1 MTVKERMLEIIEQ
14 LEKANYEYYTLDKPT
29 ISDFEYDKLMHELIL
44 IEEEHPELKLESSP
58 TSRVGG
64 KVLDKFN
71 KVYHEKPMMSLANA
85 FDEAD
90 LRDFDSKIRKEV
102 REVSYVC
109 ELKIDGLSV
118 SLKYEDGILKRGA
131 TRGNGV
137 VGEDITE
144 NVKTIKSIPLKLKE
158 KRNFEIRGEIYM
170 PKKAFYK
177 LNEERLEAN
186 EEPFAN
192 PRNAAAGSVRQLDS
206 KVASKRGLDAFLYT
220 LVSDDNEET
229 LFNPERVVFQEDALK
244 EMMNLGFKVNPEFKK
259 CKDINEVLD
268 YIKYWTAN
276 RPNLEYEI
284 DGIVIKVNELDNY
297 DKIGYTAKYPKWAIA
312 YKFPAQVVSTKLLG
326 ITFQVGRTGNITPV
340 AELEPIELMG
350 SVISRAT
357 LHNEDYVKARDI
369 RIGDYVK
376 LRKAGDVIPEV
387 FEVDLE
393 RRNGELEPFKMIHN
407 CPKCNTP
414 LVRKDGEADYY
425 CPNEYCEERV
435 KNALEH
441 FASRKAM
448 NIDTLG
454 EKLVEQLYEED
465 LIRKIS
471 DIYYLKDYQDR
482 IVGLEGLGMKKFI
495 NLIDAIEISKTNN
508 LDKLLF
514 GLGIRHVG
522 SKVSTII
529 CKKFDTMDKI
539 MEASFDD
546 LNNIPDVGEII
557 ALSVTEYFKD
567 ERNRELINELKEL
580 GLNMTYKDE
589 VTEGIFFKMKV
600 VLTGSLDSYTRDE
613 AKEIIEKL
621 GGNVSSSVSKKT
633 DYVLVGKE
641 PGSKYDKALE
651 LGVKILSE
659 DDFKKM
665 IGE

>member
-1 MTVKERMLEIIEQ
+1 
-14 LEKANYEYYTLDKPT
+14 
-29 ISDFEYDKLMHELIL
+29 
-44 IEEEHPELKLESSP
+44 
-58 TSRVGG
+58 
-64 KVLDKFN
+64 
-71 KVYHEKPMMSLANA
+71 
-85 FDEAD
+85 
-90 LRDFDSKIRKEV
+90 
-102 REVSYVC
+102 
-109 ELKIDGLSV
+109 
-118 SLKYEDGILKRGA
+118 
-131 TRGNGV
+131 
-137 VGEDITE
+137 
-144 NVKTIKSIPLKLKE
+144 
-158 KRNFEIRGEIYM
+158 M

-206 KVASKRGLDAFLYT
+206 KIASKRGLDAFLYT
-220 LVSDDNEET
+220 LVKDDNEET
-229 LFNPERVVFQEDALK
+229 LFNPNKVSYQLDALK
-244 EMMNLGFKVNPEFKK
+244 EMSNLGFKVNPEYRY
-259 CKDINEVLD
+259 CKNIDEVLD
-268 YIKYWTAN
+268 YINYWTVN
-276 RPNLEYEI
+276 RPDLEYEI

-297 DKIGYTAKYPKWAIA
+297 EKIGYTQKYPKWAIA
-312 YKFPAQVVSTKLLG
+312 YKFPAQIVSTKLLG

-340 AELEPIELMG
+340 AELEPIELAG
-350 SVISRAT
+350 STISRAT
-357 LHNEDYVKARDI
+357 LHNEDYVKQRDI

-387 FEVDLE
+387 FEVDKD
-393 RRNGELEPFKMIHN
+393 RRCGNLEPFVMIKE
-407 CPKCNTP
+407 CPKCHTP

-435 KNALEH
+435 KNALIH
-441 FASRKAM
+441 FSSRKAM

-454 EKLVEQLYEED
+454 EKLVEQLYEEN

-471 DIYYLKDYQDR
+471 DIYYLKDHQNE
-482 IVGLEGLGMKKFI
+482 IVGLEGLGMKKYL
-495 NLIDAIEISKTNN
+495 NLIDAIEMSKTNN

-557 ALSVTEYFKD
+557 AESIVEYFKD
-567 ERNRELINELKEL
+567 SKNIELVNELKNL

-589 VTEGIFFKMKV
+589 VTEGVFFKMKI
-600 VLTGSLDSYTRDE
+600 VLTGSLESYTRDE
-613 AKEIIEKL
+613 AKDIIEKL

-633 DYVLVGKE
+633 DYVLVGSE
-641 PGSKYDKALE
+641 PGSKFDKAKE
-651 LGVKILSE
+651 LGVKIIYE

>member
-1 MTVKERMLEIIEQ
+1 MDVKERMLEIIEQ

-29 ISDFEYDKLMHELIL
+29 ISDFEYDKLMHELIQ

-58 TSRVGG
+58 TQRVGG

-71 KVYHEKPMMSLANA
+71 KVYHEKPMMSLSNA
-85 FDEAD
+85 FNEED
-90 LRDFDSKIRKEV
+90 LRDFDNKIRKEV
-102 REVSYVC
+102 KDVSYVC

-118 SLKYEDGILKRGA
+118 SLKYENGILKRGA

-158 KRNFEIRGEIYM
+158 NRSFEIRGEIYM

-177 LNEERLEAN
+177 LNEERVEAN

-206 KVASKRGLDAFLYT
+206 RVASKRGLDAFLYT
-220 LVSDDNEET
+220 LVNDDE
-229 LFNPERVVFQEDALK
+229 LLVDKPIYQLDALK
-244 EMMNLGFKVNPEFKK
+244 EMSNLGFKVNPEFRF
-259 CKDINEVLD
+259 CKNIDEVLE
-268 YIKYWTAN
+268 YIEYWTVN

-284 DGIVIKVNELDNY
+284 DGIVIKVNELENY
-297 DKIGYTAKYPKWAIA
+297 DRIGYTAKYPKWAIA
-312 YKFPAQVVSTKLLG
+312 YKFPAQIVSTKLLG

-350 SVISRAT
+350 STISRAT
-357 LHNEDYVKARDI
+357 LHNEDYVKQRDI

-387 FEVDLE
+387 FEVDMDK
-393 RRNGELEPFKMIHN
+393 RKGELKPFVMIHN

-454 EKLVEQLYEED
+454 EKLVEQLYEEN

-471 DIYYLKDYQDR
+471 DIYYLKDHKDE
-482 IVGLEGLGMKKFI
+482 IVGLEGLGLKKYL
-495 NLIDAIEISKTNN
+495 NLIDAIEISKSNN

-529 CKKFDTMDKI
+529 CKKFDTLDKI

-567 ERNRELINELKEL
+567 PKNIELVNELKSL
-580 GLNMTYKDE
+580 GLNTTYKDE

>member
-1 MTVKERMLEIIEQ
+1 MDIKERMLEIIEQ
-14 LEKANYEYYTLDKPT
+14 LERANYEYYTLDKPT

-44 IEEEHPELKLESSP
+44 IEEAHPELKLESSP

-64 KVLDKFN
+64 KILDKFN
-71 KVYHEKPMMSLANA
+71 KVYHEKPMMSLSNA
-85 FDEAD
+85 FSEDD
-90 LRDFDSKIRKEV
+90 LRDFDSKIKKEV
-102 REVSYVC
+102 NNVSYVC

-118 SLKYEDGILKRGA
+118 SLKYENGILKRGA

-144 NVKTIKSIPLKLKE
+144 NVKTIKSIPLRLKE
-158 KRNFEIRGEIYM
+158 ARSFEIRGEIYM

-177 LNEERLEAN
+177 LNDERLEAN

-206 KVASKRGLDAFLYT
+206 RIASKRGLDAFLYT
-220 LVSDDNEET
+220 LVDDNEILINKVEYQ
-229 LFNPERVVFQEDALK
+229 LDALK
-244 EMMNLGFKVNPEFKK
+244 EMSNLGFKVNPEYKY
-259 CKDINEVLD
+259 CKTIDEVID
-268 YIKYWTAN
+268 YINFWTVN

-284 DGIVIKVNELDNY
+284 DGIVIKVNELSNY
-297 DKIGYTAKYPKWAIA
+297 DRIGYTAKYPKWAIA
-312 YKFPAQVVSTKLLG
+312 YKFPAQIVSTKLKG

-357 LHNEDYVKARDI
+357 LHNEDYVKQRDI

-387 FEVDLE
+387 FEVDLT
-393 RRNGELEPFKMIHN
+393 RRSGDLKPFVMIKE
-407 CPKCNTP
+407 CPKCHTP
-414 LVRKDGEADYY
+414 LIRKDGEADYY

-454 EKLVEQLYEED
+454 EKLVEQLYEEN

-471 DIYYLKDYQDR
+471 DIYYLKNHQDE
-482 IVGLEGLGMKKFI
+482 IVGLEGLGMKKYL
-495 NLIDAIEISKTNN
+495 NLIDAIEISKSNN

-539 MEASFDD
+539 MEATFDD

-557 ALSVTEYFKD
+557 ALSVVEYFKD
-567 ERNRELINELKEL
+567 SKNIELINELKNL

-589 VTEGIFFKMKV
+589 VTEGVFFKMKI
-600 VLTGSLDSYTRDE
+600 VLTGSLETYTRDE

-633 DYVLVGKE
+633 DYVLVGSE
-641 PGSKYDKALE
+641 PGSKFDKAKE
-651 LGVKILSE
+651 LGVKIIYE

>member
-1 MTVKERMLEIIEQ
+1 MDIKERMLEIISQIEQ
-14 LEKANYEYYTLDKPT
+14 ANYEYYTLDKPT

-44 IEEEHPELKLESSP
+44 IEEAHPELKVESSP
-58 TSRVGG
+58 TERVGG

-71 KVYHEKPMMSLANA
+71 KVYHEKPMMSLSNA
-85 FDEAD
+85 FDEND
-90 LRDFDSKIRKEV
+90 LRDFDRKIKNEV
-102 REVSYVC
+102 KEVSYVC

-118 SLKYEDGILKRGA
+118 SLKYENGILKRGA

-137 VGEDITE
+137 VGEDITL
-144 NVKTIKSIPLKLKE
+144 NVKTIKSIPLKLKD
-158 KRNFEIRGEIYM
+158 NISFEIRGEIYM
-170 PKKAFYK
+170 PKKAFLK

-206 KVASKRGLDAFLYT
+206 KIASKRGLDAFLYT
-220 LVSDDNEET
+220 LVKDDNENT
-229 LFNPERVVFQEDALK
+229 LFNPNKVDYQLDALK
-244 EMMNLGFKVNPEFKK
+244 EMSSLGFKVNPEYKY
-259 CKDINEVLD
+259 CKNIDEVLE
-268 YIKYWTAN
+268 YIKFWTVN
-276 RPNLEYEI
+276 RPNLDYEI

-297 DKIGYTAKYPKWAIA
+297 EKIGYTAKYPKWAIA
-312 YKFPAQVVSTKLLG
+312 YKFPAQIVSTKLLG

-340 AELEPIELMG
+340 AELEPVEVMG

-357 LHNEDYVKARDI
+357 LHNEDYIKSRDI

-387 FEVDLE
+387 FEVDFE
-393 RRNGELEPFKMIHN
+393 RRNGELKPFEMIHE
-407 CPKCNTP
+407 CPKCHTP
-414 LVRKDGEADYY
+414 LIRKEGEADYY

-454 EKLVEQLYEED
+454 EKLVEQLYEEN

-471 DIYYLKDYQDR
+471 DIYYLKDHKDD
-482 IVGLEGLGMKKFI
+482 IVGLEGLGIKKYL
-495 NLIDAIEISKTNN
+495 NLIDAIEISKSNN

-539 MEASFDD
+539 MEATFDD

-567 ERNRELINELKEL
+567 EKNRALINELKEL
-580 GLNMTYKDE
+580 GLNMSFKDE
-589 VTEGIFFKMKV
+589 VTEGVFFKMKV
-600 VLTGSLDSYTRDE
+600 VLTGTLSSYTRDE

-633 DYVLVGKE
+633 DYVLVGSE
-641 PGSKYDKALE
+641 PGSKYDKAKE
-651 LGVKILSE
+651 LGVKIIYE

>member
-1 MTVKERMLEIIEQ
+1 MDIKERMLEIIEQ
-14 LEKANYEYYTLDKPT
+14 LERANYEYYTLDKPT

-44 IEEEHPELKLESSP
+44 IEEAHPELKLESSP

-64 KVLDKFN
+64 KILDKFN
-71 KVYHEKPMMSLANA
+71 KVYHEKPMMSLSNA
-85 FDEAD
+85 FSEED
-90 LRDFDSKIRKEV
+90 LRDFDNKIKKEV
-102 REVSYVC
+102 KNVSYVC

-118 SLKYEDGILKRGA
+118 SLKYENGILKRGA

-144 NVKTIKSIPLKLKE
+144 NVKTIKSIPLRLKE
-158 KRNFEIRGEIYM
+158 ARSFEIRGEIYM

-177 LNEERLEAN
+177 LNDERLEAN

-206 KVASKRGLDAFLYT
+206 RIASKRGLDAFLYT
-220 LVSDDNEET
+220 LVDDNEILVNKVEYQ
-229 LFNPERVVFQEDALK
+229 LDALK
-244 EMMNLGFKVNPEFKK
+244 EMSNLGFKVNPEYKY
-259 CKDINEVLD
+259 CNNIDEVID
-268 YIKYWTAN
+268 YINYWTAN

-284 DGIVIKVNELDNY
+284 DGIVIKVNELNNY
-297 DKIGYTAKYPKWAIA
+297 ERIGYTAKYPKWAIA
-312 YKFPAQVVSTKLLG
+312 YKFPAQIVSTKLKG

-357 LHNEDYVKARDI
+357 LHNEDYVKQRDI

-387 FEVDLE
+387 FEVDE
-393 RRNGELEPFKMIHN
+393 SRRSGNLQPFVMIKE
-407 CPKCNTP
+407 CPKCHTP
-414 LVRKDGEADYY
+414 LIRKEGEADYY

-454 EKLVEQLYEED
+454 EKLVEQLYEEN

-471 DIYYLKDYQDR
+471 DIYYLKDHQNE
-482 IVGLEGLGMKKFI
+482 IVGLEGLGMKKYL
-495 NLIDAIEISKTNN
+495 NLIDAIEISKSNN

-557 ALSVTEYFKD
+557 ALSVVDYFKD
-567 ERNRELINELKEL
+567 SKNIELINELKNL

-589 VTEGIFFKMKV
+589 VTEGVFFKMKI
-600 VLTGSLDSYTRDE
+600 VLTGSLESYTRDE

-633 DYVLVGKE
+633 DYVLVGSE
-641 PGSKYDKALE
+641 PGSKFDKAKE
-651 LGVKILSE
+651 LGVKILYE

>member
-1 MTVKERMLEIIEQ
+1 MDVKERMLEIIEQ

-29 ISDFEYDKLMHELIL
+29 ISDFEYDKLMHELIQ

-58 TSRVGG
+58 TQRVGG

-71 KVYHEKPMMSLANA
+71 KVYHEKPMMSLSNA
-85 FDEAD
+85 FDEKD
-90 LRDFDSKIRKEV
+90 LRDFDERIKKEV
-102 REVSYVC
+102 KDVSYVC

-118 SLKYEDGILKRGA
+118 SLKYENGILKRGA

-158 KRNFEIRGEIYM
+158 SRSFEIRGEIYM

-206 KVASKRGLDAFLYT
+206 RIASKRGLDAFLYT
-220 LVSDDNEET
+220 LVNDDE
-229 LFNPERVVFQEDALK
+229 LLAIKPDYQLDALK
-244 EMMNLGFKVNPEFKK
+244 EMSNLGFKVNPEFKY
-259 CKDINEVLD
+259 CKNIDEVLD
-268 YIKYWTAN
+268 YINYWTVN
-276 RPNLEYEI
+276 RPNLDYEI
-284 DGIVIKVNELDNY
+284 DGIVIKVNELSNY
-297 DKIGYTAKYPKWAIA
+297 EKIGYTAKYPKWAIA
-312 YKFPAQVVSTKLLG
+312 YKFPAQIVSTKLLG

-350 SVISRAT
+350 STISRAT
-357 LHNEDYVKARDI
+357 LHNEDYVKQRDI

-393 RRNGELEPFKMIHN
+393 KRSGDLKPFVMIHN

-454 EKLVEQLYEED
+454 EKLVEQLYEEN

-471 DIYYLKDYQDR
+471 DIYYLKDHKDE
-482 IVGLEGLGMKKFI
+482 IVGLEGLGLKKYL
-495 NLIDAIEISKTNN
+495 NLIDAIEISKSNN

-529 CKKFDTMDKI
+529 CKKFDTLDKI
-539 MEASFDD
+539 MNATFDD

-567 ERNRELINELKEL
+567 PKNIELVNELKSL
-580 GLNMTYKDE
+580 GLNTTYKDE

-600 VLTGSLDSYTRDE
+600 VLTGSLESYTRDE

-633 DYVLVGKE
+633 DYVLVGSE

>member
-1 MTVKERMLEIIEQ
+1 MDIKQRMLDIISQIE
-14 LEKANYEYYTLDKPT
+14 EANYEYYTLDKPT
-29 ISDFEYDKLMHELIL
+29 ISDFEYDKLMKELIE
-44 IEEEHPELKLESSP
+44 IETNHPELKVESSP
-58 TSRVGG
+58 TERVGG

-71 KVYHEKPMMSLANA
+71 KVYHEKPMMSLSNA
-85 FDEAD
+85 FSEED
-90 LRDFDSKIRKEV
+90 LRDFDNKIKKEV
-102 REVSYVC
+102 SEVSYVC

-118 SLKYEDGILKRGA
+118 SLKYENGILKRGA

-137 VGEDITE
+137 VGEDITL

-158 KRNFEIRGEIYM
+158 AINFEIRGEIYM
-170 PKKAFYK
+170 PKKAFLK
-177 LNEERLEAN
+177 VNEERLEAN

-220 LVSDDNEET
+220 LVRDDNENT
-229 LFNPERVVFQEDALK
+229 LFNPNKVIYQLDALK
-244 EMMNLGFKVNPEFKK
+244 EMSNLGFKVNPEYKY
-259 CKDINEVLD
+259 CKNIDEVID
-268 YIKYWTAN
+268 YIKYWTVN
-276 RPNLEYEI
+276 RPNLDYEI
-284 DGIVIKVNELDNY
+284 DGIVIKVNELENY

-312 YKFPAQVVSTKLLG
+312 YKFPAQIVSTKLLG

-357 LHNEDYVKARDI
+357 LHNEDYVKQRDI

-387 FEVDLE
+387 FEVDFD
-393 RRNGELEPFKMIHN
+393 RRNGNLEPFKMIHE
-407 CPKCNTP
+407 CPKCHTP
-414 LVRKDGEADYY
+414 LIRKDGEADYY

-454 EKLVEQLYEED
+454 EKLVEQLYEEN

-471 DIYYLKDYQDR
+471 DIYCLKEHKDE
-482 IVGLEGLGMKKFI
+482 IVGLEGLGLKKYL
-495 NLIDAIEISKTNN
+495 NLIDAIEISKSNN

-529 CKKFDTMDKI
+529 CKKYDTIDKI

-546 LNNIPDVGEII
+546 LNNIDDVGEII
-557 ALSVTEYFKD
+557 AESVVEYFKD
-567 ERNRELINELKEL
+567 PKNIELVNELKAL
-580 GLNMTYKDE
+580 GLNTTYKDE

-600 VLTGSLDSYTRDE
+600 VLTGSLESYTRDE

-633 DYVLVGKE
+633 DYVLVGSE
-641 PGSKYDKALE
+641 PGSKYDKAKE
-651 LGVKILSE
+651 LGVKIIYE
-659 DDFKKM
+659 DDLKKM

>member
-1 MTVKERMLEIIEQ
+1 MDVKERMLEIIKEI
-14 LEKANYEYYTLDKPT
+14 EKANYEYYTLDKPT
-29 ISDFEYDKLMHELIL
+29 ISDFEYDKLMHELIS
-44 IEEEHPELKLESSP
+44 IEEAHPELKIESSP
-58 TSRVGG
+58 TERVGG

-71 KVYHEKPMMSLANA
+71 KVYHEKPMMSLSNA
-85 FDEAD
+85 FNETD
-90 LRDFDSKIRKEV
+90 LRDFDSKIKKEV
-102 REVSYVC
+102 KEVSYVC

-118 SLKYEDGILKRGA
+118 SLKYENGILKRGA

-137 VGEDITE
+137 VGEDITL

-158 KRNFEIRGEIYM
+158 ARSFEIRGEIYM
-170 PKKAFYK
+170 PKRAFLK

-220 LVSDDNEET
+220 LVKDDNEET
-229 LFNPERVVFQEDALK
+229 LFNPSKIIYQKDALK
-244 EMMNLGFKVNPEFKK
+244 EMSDLGFKVNPEYRE
-259 CKDINEVLD
+259 CKNIDEVLD
-268 YIKYWTAN
+268 YINYWTAN
-276 RPNLEYEI
+276 RSNLEYEI
-284 DGIVIKVNELDNY
+284 DGIVIKVNELENY

-312 YKFPAQVVSTKLLG
+312 YKFPAQIVSTKLLG

-350 SVISRAT
+350 STISRAT

-387 FEVDLE
+387 FEVDFD
-393 RRNGELEPFKMIHN
+393 RRKGELEPFKMIHN

-435 KNALEH
+435 KNALIH
-441 FASRKAM
+441 FSSRKAM

-454 EKLVEQLYEED
+454 EKLVEQLYEEN
-465 LIRKIS
+465 LIKNIS
-471 DIYYLKDYQDR
+471 DIYYLKDHKNE
-482 IVGLEGLGMKKFI
+482 IVGLEGLGLKKYL

-529 CKKFDTMDKI
+529 CKKFDTLDKI
-539 MEASFDD
+539 MSASFDD

-557 ALSVTEYFKD
+557 ALSVVEYFKD
-567 ERNRELINELKEL
+567 PKNIELVNELKSL
-580 GLNMTYKDE
+580 GLNTTYKDE

-600 VLTGSLDSYTRDE
+600 VLTGSLESYTRDE

-633 DYVLVGKE
+633 DYVLVGSE
-641 PGSKYDKALE
+641 PGSKFDKAKE
-651 LGVKILSE
+651 LGVKIIYES
-659 DDFKKM
+659 DFKKM

>member
-1 MTVKERMLEIIEQ
+1 MSVKERMLEIIEQ
-14 LEKANYEYYTLDKPT
+14 IEKANYEYYTLDAPI
-29 ISDFEYDKLMHELIL
+29 ISDFEYDKLMHELIE
-44 IEEEHPELKLESSP
+44 IEEKYPELKIESSP
-58 TSRVGG
+58 TQRVGG

-71 KVYHEKPMMSLANA
+71 KVYHEKPMMSLSNA
-85 FDEAD
+85 FSEED
-90 LRDFDSKIRKEV
+90 LRDFDEKIKKEV
-102 REVSYVC
+102 KSVSYVC

-118 SLKYEDGILKRGA
+118 SLKYENGILKRGA

-144 NVKTIKSIPLKLKE
+144 NVKTIKSIPLKLATPKT
-158 KRNFEIRGEIYM
+158 FEIRGEIYM
-170 PKKAFYK
+170 PKKAFNK

-192 PRNAAAGSVRQLDS
+192 PRNAAAGSIRQLDS
-206 KVASKRGLDAFLYT
+206 RITSKRNLDAFLYT
-220 LVSDDNEET
+220 LVSDDNDT
-229 LFNPERVVFQEDALK
+229 LFNQDKVEYQKDALK
-244 EMMNLGFKVNPEFKK
+244 QMMNLGFKVNPEFKE
-259 CKDINEVLD
+259 CKDINEVIE
-268 YIKYWTAN
+268 YIKYWTIN

-284 DGIVIKVNELDNY
+284 DGIVIKVNELNNY

-312 YKFPAQVVSTKLLG
+312 YKFPATVVSTKLLG

-340 AELEPIELMG
+340 AELEPIELAG
-350 SVISRAT
+350 STISRAT
-357 LHNEDYVKARDI
+357 LHNEDYVKQRDI

-387 FEVDLE
+387 FEVDLD
-393 RRNGELEPFKMIHN
+393 RRSGDLKPFVMIHN
-407 CPKCNTP
+407 CPKCNSE

-435 KNALEH
+435 KNSLIH
-441 FASRKAM
+441 FSSRKAM

-454 EKLVEQLYEED
+454 DKLVEQLYEEN
-465 LIRKIS
+465 LIKTIS
-471 DIYYLKDYQDR
+471 DIYTLKNHESE
-482 IVGLEGLGMKKFI
+482 IVGLDGIGMKKYL
-495 NLIDAIEISKTNN
+495 NLIDAIEMSKTNN

-539 MEASFDD
+539 MNASFDD

-557 ALSVTEYFKD
+557 ALSVVEYFKD
-567 ERNRELINELKEL
+567 EKNIKLINELKEY

-589 VTEGIFFKMKV
+589 VTEGVFFKMKI
-600 VLTGSLDSYTRDE
+600 VLTGSLESYTRDE

-633 DYVLVGKE
+633 DYVLVGSE

>member
-1 MTVKERMLEIIEQ
+1 MDVKERMLEIIEQ

-29 ISDFEYDKLMHELIL
+29 ISDFEYDKLMHELIQ

-58 TSRVGG
+58 TQRVGG

-71 KVYHEKPMMSLANA
+71 KVYHEKPMMSLSNA
-85 FDEAD
+85 FNEED
-90 LRDFDSKIRKEV
+90 LRDFDNKIRKEV
-102 REVSYVC
+102 KDVSYVC

-118 SLKYEDGILKRGA
+118 SLKYENGILKRGA

-158 KRNFEIRGEIYM
+158 NRSFEIRGEIYM

-206 KVASKRGLDAFLYT
+206 RVASKRGLDAFLYT
-220 LVSDDNEET
+220 LVNDDE
-229 LFNPERVVFQEDALK
+229 LLVDKPIYQLDALK
-244 EMMNLGFKVNPEFKK
+244 EMSNLGFKVNPEFRF
-259 CKDINEVLD
+259 CKNIDEVLE
-268 YIKYWTAN
+268 YIEYWTVN

-284 DGIVIKVNELDNY
+284 DGIVIKVNELENY
-297 DKIGYTAKYPKWAIA
+297 DRIGYTAKYPKWAIA
-312 YKFPAQVVSTKLLG
+312 YKFPARIVSTKLLG

-350 SVISRAT
+350 STISRAT
-357 LHNEDYVKARDI
+357 LHNEDYVKQRDI

-387 FEVDLE
+387 FEVDMDK
-393 RRNGELEPFKMIHN
+393 RKGELKPFVMIHN

-454 EKLVEQLYEED
+454 EKLVEQLYEEN

-471 DIYYLKDYQDR
+471 DIYYLKDHKDE
-482 IVGLEGLGMKKFI
+482 IVGLEGLGLKKYL
-495 NLIDAIEISKTNN
+495 NLIDAIEISKSNN

-529 CKKFDTMDKI
+529 CKKFDTLDKI

-567 ERNRELINELKEL
+567 PKNIELVNELKSL
-580 GLNMTYKDE
+580 GLNTTYKDE

>member
-1 MTVKERMLEIIEQ
+1 MDVKERMLEIIEQ
-14 LEKANYEYYTLDKPT
+14 LERANYEYYTLDKPT

-44 IEEEHPELKLESSP
+44 IEEAHPELKLESSP

-64 KVLDKFN
+64 KILDKFN
-71 KVYHEKPMMSLANA
+71 KVYHEKPMMSLSNA
-85 FDEAD
+85 FSEED
-90 LRDFDSKIRKEV
+90 LRDFDSKIKKEV
-102 REVSYVC
+102 SNVSYVC

-118 SLKYEDGILKRGA
+118 SLKYENGVLKRGA

-144 NVKTIKSIPLKLKE
+144 NVKTIKSIPLRLKDA
-158 KRNFEIRGEIYM
+158 RSFEIRGEIYM

-177 LNEERLEAN
+177 LNDERLEAN

-206 KVASKRGLDAFLYT
+206 RIASKRGLDAFLYT
-220 LVSDDNEET
+220 LVDDNEILVNKVEYQ
-229 LFNPERVVFQEDALK
+229 LDALK
-244 EMMNLGFKVNPEFKK
+244 EMSNLGFKVNPEYKY
-259 CKDINEVLD
+259 CNTIDEVID
-268 YIKYWTAN
+268 YINYWTAN

-284 DGIVIKVNELDNY
+284 DGIVIKVNELGNY

-312 YKFPAQVVSTKLLG
+312 YKFPAQIVSTKLKG

-357 LHNEDYVKARDI
+357 LHNEDYVKQRDI

-387 FEVDLE
+387 FEVDE
-393 RRNGELEPFKMIHN
+393 TRRSGNLKPFVMIKE
-407 CPKCNTP
+407 CPKCHTP
-414 LVRKDGEADYY
+414 LVRKEGEADYY

-435 KNALEH
+435 KNALIH
-441 FASRKAM
+441 FSSRKAM

-454 EKLVEQLYEED
+454 EKLVEQLYEEN

-471 DIYYLKDYQDR
+471 DIYYLKDHQDE
-482 IVGLEGLGMKKFI
+482 IVGLEGLGMKKYL
-495 NLIDAIEISKTNN
+495 NLIDAIEISKSNN

-557 ALSVTEYFKD
+557 ALSVVEYFKD
-567 ERNRELINELKEL
+567 NKNIELINELKNL
-580 GLNMTYKDE
+580 GLNMNYKDE
-589 VTEGIFFKMKV
+589 VTEGVFFKMKI
-600 VLTGSLDSYTRDE
+600 VLTGSLESYTRDE

-633 DYVLVGKE
+633 DYVLVGSE
-641 PGSKYDKALE
+641 PGSKFDKAKE
-651 LGVKILSE
+651 LGVKIIYE
-659 DDFKKM
+659 NDFKKM

>member
-1 MTVKERMLEIIEQ
+1 MDVKERMLEIIKEI
-14 LEKANYEYYTLDKPT
+14 EKANYEYYTLDKPT

-44 IEEEHPELKLESSP
+44 IEEAHPELKVESSP
-58 TSRVGG
+58 TERVGG

-71 KVYHEKPMMSLANA
+71 KVYHEKPMMSLSNA
-85 FDEAD
+85 FNEAD
-90 LRDFDSKIRKEV
+90 LRDFDSKIKKEV
-102 REVSYVC
+102 KEVSYVC

-118 SLKYEDGILKRGA
+118 SLKYENGILKRGA

-137 VGEDITE
+137 VGEDITS

-158 KRNFEIRGEIYM
+158 PRTFEIRGEIYM
-170 PKKAFYK
+170 PKKAFLK

-206 KVASKRGLDAFLYT
+206 KIASKRGLDAFLYT
-220 LVSDDNEET
+220 LVKDDNEST
-229 LFNPERVVFQEDALK
+229 LFNPSKVIYQKDALK
-244 EMMNLGFKVNPEFKK
+244 EMSDLGFKVNPEYRE
-259 CKDINEVLD
+259 CKNIDEVLD
-268 YIKYWTAN
+268 YINYWTVN
-276 RPNLEYEI
+276 RPNLDYEI
-284 DGIVIKVNELDNY
+284 DGIVIKVNELENY
-297 DKIGYTAKYPKWAIA
+297 EKIGYTAKYPKWAIA
-312 YKFPAQVVSTKLLG
+312 YKFPAQIVSTKLLG

-387 FEVDLE
+387 FEVDLD
-393 RRNGELEPFKMIHN
+393 RRKGFLEPFKMIHE
-407 CPKCNTP
+407 CPKCHTP

-435 KNALEH
+435 KNSLIH
-441 FASRKAM
+441 FSSRKAM

-454 EKLVEQLYEED
+454 EKLVEQLYEEN
-465 LIRKIS
+465 LIKKIS
-471 DIYYLKDYQDR
+471 DIYYLKDHQNE
-482 IVGLEGLGMKKFI
+482 IVGLEGLGMKKYI
-495 NLIDAIEISKTNN
+495 NLIDAIEMSKTNN

-529 CKKFDTMDKI
+529 CKKFNTMELI
-539 MEASFDD
+539 ENATFDD
-546 LNNIPDVGEII
+546 LNNTPDVGEII
-557 ALSVTEYFKD
+557 AQSVVEYFKD
-567 ERNRELINELKEL
+567 EKNKELINELKSL
-580 GLNMTYKDE
+580 GLNMIYKDE
-589 VTEGIFFKMKV
+589 VTEGVFFKMKI
-600 VLTGSLDSYTRDE
+600 VLTGSLESYTRDE

-633 DYVLVGKE
+633 DYVLVGSE
-641 PGSKYDKALE
+641 PGSKFDKAKE
-651 LGVKILSE
+651 LGIKIIYE

>member
-1 MTVKERMLEIIEQ
+1 MDVKERMLEIIEQ

-29 ISDFEYDKLMHELIL
+29 ISDFEYDKLMHELIQ

-58 TSRVGG
+58 TQRVGG

-71 KVYHEKPMMSLANA
+71 KVYHEKPMMSLSNA
-85 FDEAD
+85 FNEED
-90 LRDFDSKIRKEV
+90 LRDFDNKIRKEV
-102 REVSYVC
+102 KDVSYVC

-118 SLKYEDGILKRGA
+118 SLKYENGILKRGA

-144 NVKTIKSIPLKLKE
+144 NVKTIKSIPLKLKDA
-158 KRNFEIRGEIYM
+158 RSFEIRGEIYM

-177 LNEERLEAN
+177 LNEERVEAN

-206 KVASKRGLDAFLYT
+206 RVASKRGLDAFLYT
-220 LVSDDNEET
+220 LVNDDE
-229 LFNPERVVFQEDALK
+229 LLVDKPIYQLDALK
-244 EMMNLGFKVNPEFKK
+244 EMSNLGFKVNPEFRF
-259 CKDINEVLD
+259 CKNIDEVLE
-268 YIKYWTAN
+268 YIEYWTVN

-284 DGIVIKVNELDNY
+284 DGIVIKVNELENY
-297 DKIGYTAKYPKWAIA
+297 DRIGYTAKYPKWAIA
-312 YKFPAQVVSTKLLG
+312 YKFPAQIVSTKLLG

-350 SVISRAT
+350 STISRAT
-357 LHNEDYVKARDI
+357 LHNEDYVKQRDI

-387 FEVDLE
+387 FEVDMDK
-393 RRNGELEPFKMIHN
+393 RKGELKPFVMIHN

-454 EKLVEQLYEED
+454 EKLVEQLYEEN

-471 DIYYLKDYQDR
+471 DIYYLKDHKDE
-482 IVGLEGLGMKKFI
+482 IVGLEGLGLKKYL
-495 NLIDAIEISKTNN
+495 NLIDAIEISKSNN

-529 CKKFDTMDKI
+529 CKKFDTLDKI

-567 ERNRELINELKEL
+567 PKNIELVNELKSL
-580 GLNMTYKDE
+580 GLNTTYKDE

-600 VLTGSLDSYTRDE
+600 VLTGSLESYTRDE

>member
-1 MTVKERMLEIIEQ
+1 MDVKERMLEIIEQ

-29 ISDFEYDKLMHELIL
+29 ISDFEYDKLMHELIQ

-58 TSRVGG
+58 TQRVGG

-71 KVYHEKPMMSLANA
+71 KVYHEKPMMSLSNA
-85 FDEAD
+85 FDEKD
-90 LRDFDSKIRKEV
+90 LRDFDERIKKEV
-102 REVSYVC
+102 KDVSYVC

-118 SLKYEDGILKRGA
+118 SLKYENGILKRGA

-158 KRNFEIRGEIYM
+158 NRSFEIRGEIYM

-206 KVASKRGLDAFLYT
+206 RIASKRGLDAFLYT
-220 LVSDDNEET
+220 LVNDDE
-229 LFNPERVVFQEDALK
+229 LLVDKPIYQLDALK
-244 EMMNLGFKVNPEFKK
+244 EMSNLGFKVNPEFRY
-259 CKDINEVLD
+259 CKNIDEVLD
-268 YIKYWTAN
+268 YINYWTVN
-276 RPNLEYEI
+276 RPNLDYEI
-284 DGIVIKVNELDNY
+284 DGIVIKVNELSNY
-297 DKIGYTAKYPKWAIA
+297 DRIGYTAKYPKWAIA
-312 YKFPAQVVSTKLLG
+312 YKFPAQIVSTKLLG

-350 SVISRAT
+350 STISRAT
-357 LHNEDYVKARDI
+357 LHNEDYVKQRDI

-393 RRNGELEPFKMIHN
+393 KRSGDLKPFVMIHN

-454 EKLVEQLYEED
+454 EKLVEQLYEEN

-471 DIYYLKDYQDR
+471 DIYYLKDHKDE
-482 IVGLEGLGMKKFI
+482 IVGLEGLGLKKYL
-495 NLIDAIEISKTNN
+495 NLIDAIEISKSNN

-529 CKKFDTMDKI
+529 CKKFDTLDKI
-539 MEASFDD
+539 MNATFDD

-567 ERNRELINELKEL
+567 PKNIELVNELKSL
-580 GLNMTYKDE
+580 GLNTTYKDE

-600 VLTGSLDSYTRDE
+600 VLTGSLESYTRDE

-633 DYVLVGKE
+633 DYVLVGSE

>member
-1 MTVKERMLEIIEQ
+1 MDVKERMLEIIEQ

-29 ISDFEYDKLMHELIL
+29 ISDFEYDKLMHELIQ

-58 TSRVGG
+58 TQRVGG

-71 KVYHEKPMMSLANA
+71 KVYHEKPMMSLSNA
-85 FDEAD
+85 FNEED
-90 LRDFDSKIRKEV
+90 LRDFDNKIRKEV
-102 REVSYVC
+102 KDVSYVC

-118 SLKYEDGILKRGA
+118 SLKYENGILKRGA

-158 KRNFEIRGEIYM
+158 NRSFEIRGEIYM

-177 LNEERLEAN
+177 LNEERVEAN

-206 KVASKRGLDAFLYT
+206 RIASKRGLDAFLYT
-220 LVSDDNEET
+220 LVNDDE
-229 LFNPERVVFQEDALK
+229 LLVDKPIYQLDALK
-244 EMMNLGFKVNPEFKK
+244 EMSNLGFKVNPEYRF
-259 CKDINEVLD
+259 CKNIDEVLE
-268 YIKYWTAN
+268 YIEYWTVN

-284 DGIVIKVNELDNY
+284 DGIVIKVNELENY
-297 DKIGYTAKYPKWAIA
+297 DRIGYTAKYPKWAIA
-312 YKFPAQVVSTKLLG
+312 YKFPAQIVSTKLLG

-350 SVISRAT
+350 STISRAT
-357 LHNEDYVKARDI
+357 LHNEDYVKQRDI

-387 FEVDLE
+387 FEVDMDK
-393 RRNGELEPFKMIHN
+393 RKGELKPFVMIHN

-454 EKLVEQLYEED
+454 EKLVEQLYEEN

-471 DIYYLKDYQDR
+471 DIYYLKDHKDE
-482 IVGLEGLGMKKFI
+482 IVGLEGLGLKKYL
-495 NLIDAIEISKTNN
+495 NLIDAIEISKSNN

-529 CKKFDTMDKI
+529 CKKFDTLDKI

-567 ERNRELINELKEL
+567 PKNIELVNELKSL
-580 GLNMTYKDE
+580 GLNTTYKDE

>member
-1 MTVKERMLEIIEQ
+1 MDIKERMLEIINQ
-14 LEKANYEYYTLDKPT
+14 IEKANYEYYTLDKPT

-44 IEEEHPELKLESSP
+44 IEENHPELKLESSP
-58 TSRVGG
+58 TERVGG

-71 KVYHEKPMMSLANA
+71 KVYHEKPMMSLSNA
-85 FDEAD
+85 FSEED
-90 LRDFDSKIRKEV
+90 LRDFDNKIKKEV
-102 REVSYVC
+102 NNVSYVC

-118 SLKYEDGILKRGA
+118 SLKYENGILKRGA

-137 VGEDITE
+137 VGEDITL

-158 KRNFEIRGEIYM
+158 AKTFEIRGEIYM
-170 PKKAFYK
+170 PKKSFLK

-206 KVASKRGLDAFLYT
+206 RVASKRNLDAFLYT
-220 LVSDDNEET
+220 LVSDDET
-229 LFNPERVVFQEDALK
+229 DAVKYQKDALTH
-244 EMMNLGFKVNPEFKK
+244 MMNLGFKVNPEFRE
-259 CKDINEVLD
+259 CKNIDEVID
-268 YIKYWTAN
+268 YIKFWTNN

-312 YKFPAQVVSTKLLG
+312 YKFPAQIVSTKLLG

-340 AELEPIELMG
+340 AELKPIELAG
-350 SVISRAT
+350 STISRAT
-357 LHNEDYVKARDI
+357 LHNEDYVKQRDI

-387 FEVDLE
+387 FEVDFE
-393 RRNGELEPFKMIHN
+393 KRNGDLEPFVMIKE
-407 CPKCNTP
+407 CPKCHTP
-414 LVRKDGEADYY
+414 LIRKEGEADYY

-435 KNALEH
+435 KNALIH
-441 FASRKAM
+441 FSSRKAM

-454 EKLVEQLYEED
+454 EKLVEQLYEEN
-465 LIRKIS
+465 LIKKIS
-471 DIYYLKDYQDR
+471 DIYYLKDHKDE
-482 IVGLEGLGMKKFI
+482 IVGLEGLGLKKYI

-529 CKKFDTMDKI
+529 CRKFNTMDKI
-539 MEASFDD
+539 INATFDD
-546 LNNIPDVGEII
+546 LNNIDDVGEII
-557 ALSVTEYFKD
+557 ALSVVEYFKD
-567 ERNRELINELKEL
+567 EKNISLINELKEL
-580 GLNMTYKDE
+580 GLNMEYKDE
-589 VTEGIFFKMKV
+589 VIEGAFFKMKV
-600 VLTGSLDSYTRDE
+600 VLTGSLDNYTRDE
-613 AKEIIEKL
+613 AKAIIEKL

-633 DYVLVGKE
+633 DYVLVGSE
-641 PGSKYDKALE
+641 PGSKFDKAKE
-651 LGVKILSE
+651 LGVKIIYE

>member
-1 MTVKERMLEIIEQ
+1 MDVKERMLEIIKEI
-14 LEKANYEYYTLDKPT
+14 EKANYEYYTLDKPT
-29 ISDFEYDKLMHELIL
+29 ISDFEYDKLMHELIS
-44 IEEEHPELKLESSP
+44 IEEAHPELKIESSP
-58 TSRVGG
+58 TERVGG

-71 KVYHEKPMMSLANA
+71 KVYHEKPMMSLSNA
-85 FDEAD
+85 FNETD
-90 LRDFDSKIRKEV
+90 LRDFDSKIKKEV
-102 REVSYVC
+102 KEVSYVC

-118 SLKYEDGILKRGA
+118 SLKYENGILKRGA

-137 VGEDITE
+137 VGEDITL

-158 KRNFEIRGEIYM
+158 ARSFEIRGEIYM
-170 PKKAFYK
+170 PKRAFLK

-220 LVSDDNEET
+220 LVKDDNEET
-229 LFNPERVVFQEDALK
+229 LFNPSKIIYQKDALK
-244 EMMNLGFKVNPEFKK
+244 EMSDLGFKVNPEYRE
-259 CKDINEVLD
+259 CKNIDEVLD
-268 YIKYWTAN
+268 YINYWTAN
-276 RPNLEYEI
+276 RSNLEYEI
-284 DGIVIKVNELDNY
+284 DGIVIKVNELENY

-312 YKFPAQVVSTKLLG
+312 YKFPAQIVSTKLLG

-350 SVISRAT
+350 STISRAT

-387 FEVDLE
+387 FEVDFD
-393 RRNGELEPFKMIHN
+393 RRKGELEPFKMIHN

-435 KNALEH
+435 KNALIH
-441 FASRKAM
+441 FSSRKAM

-454 EKLVEQLYEED
+454 EKLVEQLYEEN
-465 LIRKIS
+465 LIKKIS
-471 DIYYLKDYQDR
+471 DIYYLKDHKNE
-482 IVGLEGLGMKKFI
+482 IVGLEGLGLKKYL

-529 CKKFDTMDKI
+529 CKKFDTLDKI
-539 MEASFDD
+539 MSASFDD

-557 ALSVTEYFKD
+557 ALSVVEYFKD
-567 ERNRELINELKEL
+567 PKNIELVNELKSL
-580 GLNMTYKDE
+580 GLNTTYKDE

-633 DYVLVGKE
+633 DYVLVGSE
-641 PGSKYDKALE
+641 PGSKFDKAKE
-651 LGVKILSE
+651 LGVKIIYES
-659 DDFKKM
+659 DFKKM

>member
-1 MTVKERMLEIIEQ
+1 MDVKERMLEIISEI
-14 LEKANYEYYTLDKPT
+14 EKANYEYYTLDKPT
-29 ISDFEYDKLMHELIL
+29 ISDFEYDKLMKELIS
-44 IEEEHPELKLESSP
+44 IEEAHPELKIESSP
-58 TSRVGG
+58 TERVGG
-64 KVLDKFN
+64 KILDKFN
-71 KVYHEKPMMSLANA
+71 KVYHEKPMMSLSNA
-85 FDEAD
+85 FNEND
-90 LRDFDSKIRKEV
+90 LRDFDSKIKKEV
-102 REVSYVC
+102 KDVSYVC

-118 SLKYEDGILKRGA
+118 SLKYENGILKRGA

-137 VGEDITE
+137 VGEDITL
-144 NVKTIKSIPLKLKE
+144 NVKTIKSIPLKLKD
-158 KRNFEIRGEIYM
+158 NISFEIRGEIYM

-206 KVASKRGLDAFLYT
+206 KIASKRGLDAFLYT
-220 LVSDDNEET
+220 LVKDDNEET
-229 LFNPERVVFQEDALK
+229 LFNPNKVSYQLDALK
-244 EMMNLGFKVNPEFKK
+244 EMSNLGFKVNPEYRY
-259 CKDINEVLD
+259 CKNIDEVLD
-268 YIKYWTAN
+268 YINYWTVN
-276 RPNLEYEI
+276 RPDLEYEI

-297 DKIGYTAKYPKWAIA
+297 EKIGYTQKYPKWAIA
-312 YKFPAQVVSTKLLG
+312 YKFPAQIVSTKLLG

-340 AELEPIELMG
+340 AELEPIELAG
-350 SVISRAT
+350 STISRAT
-357 LHNEDYVKARDI
+357 LHNEDYVKQRDI

-393 RRNGELEPFKMIHN
+393 RRKGNLEPFVMIKE
-407 CPKCNTP
+407 CPKCHTP

-435 KNALEH
+435 KNALIH
-441 FASRKAM
+441 FSSRKAM

-454 EKLVEQLYEED
+454 EKLVEQLYEEN

-471 DIYYLKDYQDR
+471 DIYYLKDHQNE
-482 IVGLEGLGMKKFI
+482 IVGLEGLGMKKYL

-529 CKKFDTMDKI
+529 CKKFDTLDKI

-557 ALSVTEYFKD
+557 ALSVVEYFKD
-567 ERNRELINELKEL
+567 SKNIELVNELKTL
-580 GLNMTYKDE
+580 GLNTTFKDE
-589 VTEGIFFKMKV
+589 VTEGVFFKMKI
-600 VLTGSLDSYTRDE
+600 VLTGSLESYTRDE

-633 DYVLVGKE
+633 DYVLVGSE

>member
-44 IEEEHPELKLESSP
+44 IEENNPELKLESSP
-58 TSRVGG
+58 TQRVGG

-71 KVYHEKPMMSLANA
+71 KVYHEKPMMSLSNA
-85 FDEAD
+85 FNEAD
-90 LRDFDSKIRKEV
+90 LRDFDNKIKKEV
-102 REVSYVC
+102 KEVSYVC

-118 SLKYEDGILKRGA
+118 SLKYENGILKRGA

-158 KRNFEIRGEIYM
+158 NRSFEIRGEIYM

-206 KVASKRGLDAFLYT
+206 RVASKRGLDAFLYT
-220 LVSDDNEET
+220 LVDDNEES
-229 LFNPERVVFQEDALK
+229 LFNPNKVEYQKDALQ
-244 EMMNLGFKVNPEFKK
+244 EMINLGFKVNPEFRE
-259 CKDINEVLD
+259 CKNIDEVLD
-268 YIKYWTAN
+268 YIKYWTVN

-297 DKIGYTAKYPKWAIA
+297 DRIGYTAKYPKWAIA
-312 YKFPAQVVSTKLLG
+312 YKFPAQIVSTKLLG

-350 SVISRAT
+350 STISRAT
-357 LHNEDYVKARDI
+357 LHNEDYVKQRDI

-393 RRNGELEPFKMIHN
+393 RRSGDLKPFVMIHN

-454 EKLVEQLYEED
+454 EKLVEQLYEEN

-471 DIYYLKDYQDR
+471 DIYYLKDHKDE
-482 IVGLEGLGMKKFI
+482 IVGLEGLGLKKYL
-495 NLIDAIEISKTNN
+495 NLIDAIEISKSNN

-529 CKKFDTMDKI
+529 CKKYDTLDKI
-539 MEASFDD
+539 MEATFDD

-567 ERNRELINELKEL
+567 PKNIELVNELKSL
-580 GLNMTYKDE
+580 GLNTTYKEE

>member
-1 MTVKERMLEIIEQ
+1 MDIKERMLEIIKQ
-14 LEKANYEYYTLDKPT
+14 IEKANYEYYTLDMPT
-29 ISDFEYDKLMHELIL
+29 ISDFEYDKLMHELIE
-44 IEEEHPELKLESSP
+44 IETKYPELKVKSSP
-58 TSRVGG
+58 TERVGG

-71 KVYHEKPMMSLANA
+71 KVYHEKAMMSLSNA
-85 FDEAD
+85 FNEAD
-90 LRDFDSKIRKEV
+90 LRDFDAKIKKEV
-102 REVSYVC
+102 NEVSYVC

-118 SLKYEDGILKRGA
+118 SLKYEDGLLVRGA

-144 NVKTIKSIPLKLKE
+144 NVKTIKSIPLMLPIKKT
-158 KRNFEIRGEIYM
+158 FEIRGEIYM
-170 PKKAFYK
+170 PKKSFEK
-177 LNEERLEAN
+177 LNADRLEAN

-206 KVASKRGLDAFLYT
+206 RIAAQRNLDAFLYT
-220 LVSDDNEET
+220 LVSDDKFEYQRQS
-229 LFNPERVVFQEDALK
+229 LDGMKA
-244 EMMNLGFKVNPEFKK
+244 LGFKVNPEFKE
-259 CKDINEVLD
+259 CKNIDEVLE
-268 YIKYWTAN
+268 YIEFWTVN

-284 DGIVIKVNELDNY
+284 DGIVIKVNELNNY

-312 YKFPAQVVSTKLLG
+312 YKFPATVVETKLLG

-340 AELEPIELMG
+340 AELDPIELQG
-350 SVISRAT
+350 STISRAT
-357 LHNEDYVKARDI
+357 LHNEDYILSRDI

-387 FEVDLE
+387 FEVSFD
-393 RRNGELEPFKMIHN
+393 RRNGDLKPFVMIHN
-407 CPKCNTP
+407 CPKCNSV
-414 LVRKDGEADYY
+414 LVRKDNEADYY
-425 CPNEYCEERV
+425 CLNEYCEERIV
-435 KNALEH
+435 NQLIH
-441 FASRKAM
+441 FSSRKAM

-454 EKLVEQLYEED
+454 DKLVEQLYEEG
-465 LIRKIS
+465 LIKSIS
-471 DIYYLKDYQDR
+471 DIYDLKHHASE
-482 IVGLEGLGMKKFI
+482 IVGLEGLGVKKMQ
-495 NLIDAIEISKTNN
+495 NLLDAIEISKTSN

-546 LNNIPDVGEII
+546 LNNIPDVGEVI
-557 ALSVTEYFKD
+557 ALSITDYFKD
-567 ERNRELINELKEL
+567 EKNVKLIDDLKL
-580 GLNMTYKDE
+580 AGLNMTFKDE
-589 VTEGIFFKMKV
+589 VTEGAFFKMKV
-600 VLTGSLDSYTRDE
+600 VLTGSLESFTRDE

-633 DYVLVGKE
+633 DYVLVGSE
-641 PGSKYDKALE
+641 PGSKYTKALE